1 MRAILL
7 LTISNVFMT
16 FAWYGHL
23 KWFPES
29 KEHAG
34 LWKVVLISW
43 GIAFFEYCFQVPG
56 NRIGQNDEG
65 FSTGQLKILQEIIT
79 LSVFVVFSW
88 LFLREKLT
96 WNYFVAFGLMA
107 VAAAFVF
114 VVKPAP
120 ATTSQT
126 PEVPATGGADT
137 GPDAGGVTSAGAGAH
152 PSSGAGAG
160 VGAGAGPEA
169 GR

>member
-7 LTISNVFMT
+7 LVVSNVFMT

-29 KEHAG
+29 KEHTA
-34 LWKVVLISW
+34 LWKIVLLSW

-56 NRIGQNDEG
+56 NRAGAEDG
-65 FSTGQLKILQEIIT
+65 MSAGQLKILQEIIT
-79 LSVFVVFSW
+79 LTVFVVFAW
-88 LFLREKLT
+88 LFLKEKLT

-107 VAAAFVF
+107 AAAAFVF

-120 ATTSQT
+120 APAAAPADVGTPAVVAPDDGAGTS
-126 PEVPATGGADT
+126 T
-137 GPDAGGVTSAGAGAH
+137 GPGASARAE
-152 PSSGAGAG
+152 SSTEC
-160 VGAGAGPEA
+160 EA
-169 GR
+169 GE